1 MNQSIAEMG
10 DLGTNATLRPLSI
23 RRFRQI
29 SVWAARAPEWIW
41 VSRNRRRIMET
52 RLIIAYA
59 LIAAMVGMAIF
70 GGTLWQKKRLKAR
83 SRDAG
88 KGY

>member
-1 MNQSIAEMG
+1 
-10 DLGTNATLRPLSI
+10 
-23 RRFRQI
+23 
-29 SVWAARAPEWIW
+29 
-41 VSRNRRRIMET
+41 MET

-59 LIAAMVGMAIF
+59 LIAVMVGIIIF